1 MARKGAWIV
10 IVCSFLAHFVFSNT
24 SYNLVQIQTRDLIV
38 GLMASHGVAYLFYPL
53 IGLLA
58 DVWFTKYKVIFA
70 SAVVQIVTSGMAVVF
85 AVAWITVLYTYT
97 SAHHLLVVEDGVTI
111 TGLLFVV
118 GMMVGIGMF
127 EANAI
132 QFGMDQLQEEPSSQI
147 STFIHW
153 YYWSTC
159 VGVALISLPITGFL
173 SIGMYTNCMI
183 DFRVQEKDKFGALR
197 HLSVPIAIVG
207 PLVQFVLAITSLMIL
222 FRCKKHLTIEPAGY
236 NPFTTVYKVLKY
248 AWQHKCPENRS
259 AFTYWEEDIPRR
271 IDLGKNK
278 YGGPFTT
285 EEVEDTKSFFR
296 IMLLLFSLFGFHLSG
311 NGFSV
316 TRQLM
321 HKLCP
326 SSWVL
331 LLLITSPPVL
341 DTLTA
346 LVFIVMLQFV
356 LLPYFHRFVPSLF
369 KRLGIGLMLLFM
381 QELAGILIAWKA
393 RENNFEHCYS
403 SNHSVPDVSNCFKS
417 RVMFIVNGT
426 CRAINGH
433 YHHHCEGD
441 SVSLVFIWILIPQ
454 FLRSLS
460 YLLVFMTALEF
471 ICAQAPLRMKG
482 LLVGI
487 WYATFSLRCL
497 VVNFTEM
504 YIVDHIVW
512 LILHG
517 VRGLLILVSVLLYF
531 CVARR
536 YHYRQRDEVVNERF
550 LVEEVYERQLLQAE
564 QYEREKKQ
572 NRTSCSL
579 QNTVSYGAIH
589 KQEH

>member
-1 MARKGAWIV
+1 MARKGAWVV
-10 IVCSFLAHFVFSNT
+10 IVCSFLAHFVVSNT
-24 SYNLVQIQTRDLIV
+24 SYSLAQIQTRNLIV
-38 GLMASHGVAYLFYPL
+38 GLMASHGVAYIFYPL

-58 DVWFTKYKVIFA
+58 DVWFTKYKVILA
-70 SAVVQIVTSGMAVVF
+70 SAVVQIVTSVIAVVF

-97 SAHHLLVVEDGVTI
+97 SADLPVVEDVVTI
-111 TGLLFVV
+111 SGVLFIV

-173 SIGMYTNCMI
+173 CIGMYTNCTI
-183 DFRVQEKDKFGALR
+183 DFHVQQNLNQFGALR
-197 HLSVPIAIVG
+197 HLSAPIAIVG
-207 PLVQFVLAITSLMIL
+207 PLVQFILAMTSLMIL
-222 FRCKKHLTIEPAGY
+222 FRCKKHLTIEPPGY
-236 NPFTTVYKVLKY
+236 NPFNTVYKVLKY

-285 EEVEDTKSFFR
+285 EEVEDTKSFFL
-296 IMLLLFSLFGFHLSG
+296 IMLLLLSLFGFHLSG

-356 LLPYFHRFVPSLF
+356 LLPYFHRFVPNLF

-417 RVMFIVNGT
+417 RVMFIVNGS
-426 CRAINGH
+426 CQAINRN
-433 YHHHCEGD
+433 YRHHCEGD
-441 SVSLVFIWILIPQ
+441 SVSSVFLWILIPQ
-454 FLRSLS
+454 FLRSLT

-482 LLVGI
+482 ILIGI
-487 WYATFSLRCL
+487 WYATFCLRYL
-497 VVNFTEM
+497 VVNVLDVSEFTLNE
-504 YIVDHIVW
+504 DNSFF
-512 LILHG
+512 ILHG
-517 VRGLLILVSVLLYF
+517 ARGSLIILSFLLYC
-531 CVARR
+531 CVAKCYR
-536 YHYRQRDEVVNERF
+536 YRQRDDVVYDQF
-550 LVEEVYERQLLQAE
+550 LVEEVFERRLQQAE
-564 QYEREKKQ
+564 QYENEYLT
-572 NRTSCSL
+572 RTEILYGS
-579 QNTVSYGAIH
+579 VSND
-589 KQEH
+589 